1 MLPKSQPRKK
11 RNSSKVNL
19 AISAAF
25 HTVLLGALFYFAA
38 REGLLGKKIQKIS
51 VEMIKEKQPEKP
63 KEKPK
68 EPEKPKVDT
77 LKAEQPKAE
86 PPKFV
91 QETRPVAPSVVAPP
105 VVAPPSAEI
114 PSFTFEG
121 GKEVTSVSDPV
132 QLYKG
137 YMEFELRSKWNRPD
151 NLEDAAFIAEVEGNV
166 ARDGALA
173 GVVWRKGSGN
183 DRWDQSVKEVFKLVR
198 QIDRRPTTN
207 FPPMV
212 TIRFDVQQDTEP
224 VMMQ

>member
-1 MLPKSQPRKK
+1 MLPQSQPRKK

-19 AISAAF
+19 AISLGF
-25 HTVLLGALFYFAA
+25 HTILLAALFYFAA

-51 VEMIKEKQPEKP
+51 VEMVKEKQPEKA

-68 EPEKPKVDT
+68 EPEKPKIDT
-77 LKAEQPKAE
+77 SKAEQPKAE
-86 PPKFV
+86 APKFV
-91 QETRPVAPSVVAPP
+91 QETRPAAPPVVAPP
-105 VVAPPSAEI
+105 VVAPPSAEV
-114 PSFTFEG
+114 PSFAFEG

-137 YMEFELRSKWNRPD
+137 YMEFELRSKWNRPE
-151 NLEDAAFIAEVEGNV
+151 NLNDTAFLAEVDINV
-166 ARDGALA
+166 GRDGALG

-183 DRWDQSVKEVFKLVR
+183 ARWDQSVKEVFKLVR
-198 QIDRRPTTN
+198 QIDRRPPTN

-224 VMMQ
+224 VLLQ